1 MATQN
6 FKVVVY
12 GADLPGVFAA
22 AKAAAGLTS
31 GAANG
36 KVALIV
42 PYPKTRYYDESSKT
56 WKEDYLLGGIMTA
69 GGLNYWDD
77 SYYSN
82 ESLTPGKIQQGSYY
96 WYRTDL
102 GMGFNRIKLSD
113 KCKASMTNGNVTIF
127 YGQDIYSY
135 TTANSPFRISSV
147 TVSPIHRDSSGRV
160 VWTNTATQTT
170 LNATIFID
178 ASVDGRIVRTV
189 NSSCTTGRYS
199 WPAKYLSNDE
209 KPTNSEFVGRQQAA
223 TLMIKMRNIVP
234 RLEDNGKKCYG
245 CNTGDTVSAELWA
258 DEAPYTD
265 ASGPVAAFNNRY
277 KDTMGIMIK
286 PVNAARNGCGYKNGG
301 AHSDDWWV
309 NGLLIFNVDGRS
321 HYRDDAA
328 NTVFKV
334 NRHFN
339 SMTTDD
345 AWLKARNF
353 VRSHVSE
360 LETAFRSIP
369 GLENASIVKDDAGYP
384 VVGDQLYI
392 RETVHGS
399 TNSANRAHGTSNSN
413 YRVTQLAAQYAG
425 SSTNNGEDRGYYAT
439 RIGLGFYYCDIYPYE
454 PSDCMKKVNGV
465 STNEYIWKQ
474 DLWNQMW
481 AGADNPKEPMYI
493 PYYTLTTQ
501 YVANLLIP
509 GYGASICSYSW
520 GELRVFSNLSVLGD
534 AAGITAAYCCNH
546 NVNPFNLH
554 NNATAIK
561 AIQDSI
567 KAAHGR
573 IDK

>member
-1 MATQN
+1 MATPN

-42 PYPKTRYYDESSKT
+42 PYPKTKYYDESSKT

-77 SYYSN
+77 RGYGN
-82 ESLTPGKIQQGSYY
+82 NPGNTGGIQQGSYY
-96 WYRTDL
+96 FYHKAL

-113 KCKASMTNGNVTIF
+113 KCKRSMAGGNVTIF

-135 TTANSPFRISSV
+135 TTANSPFRITSV
-147 TVSPIHRDSSGRV
+147 SVSPIHRDSSGRV

-199 WPAKYLSNDE
+199 WPTNYLSAEERNVTDY
-209 KPTNSEFVGRQQAA
+209 VGRQACA
-223 TLMIKMRNIVP
+223 TLMIKMTNLNPTGTDGVARV
-234 RLEDNGKKCYG
+234 NGIP
-245 CNTGDTVSAELWA
+245 AEIWRG
-258 DEAPYTD
+258 DEAFTNPK
-265 ASGPVAAFNNRY
+265 GPIAAFNNRY
-277 KDTMGIMIK
+277 KDNAGIMVK
-286 PVNAARNGCGYKNGG
+286 PINAARNGCGYKNGG

-392 RETVHGS
+392 RETVHAS
-399 TNSANRAHGTSNSN
+399 TNSANRAHGTYNSN
-413 YRVTQLAAQYAG
+413 YRVTQNAAQNPG